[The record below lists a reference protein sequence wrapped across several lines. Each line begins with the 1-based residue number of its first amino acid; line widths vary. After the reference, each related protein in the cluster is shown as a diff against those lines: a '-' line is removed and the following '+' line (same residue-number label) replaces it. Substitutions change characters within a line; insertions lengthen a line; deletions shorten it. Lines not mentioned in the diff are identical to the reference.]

1 MLKVDGLA
9 LLTENCSNYCFSS
22 KNTLMFEMKIIKN
35 AKMKKVYS
43 LFVALATTASVYAQT
58 TITQWDFDDG
68 TTDATTGSGTAA
80 ILVASSTPTFPSG
93 NPSSGK
99 SWRVS
104 GFPSQGSD
112 SGTAGFRFATSTEGY
127 TGITVSMDMT
137 GTNAGSKYFQMQYT
151 VDGSEWDDVGTLIS
165 IEATSVSGWTS
176 INNMIPVKAN
186 NSVNFALRVVSVF
199 DPENND
205 RYTAIGSSSNYT
217 AGGAIRV
224 DNVTIS
230 GIGNTLSV
238 SDMRTEKSNFIK
250 NSFIKN
256 EGITFGVQVE
266 NIKIYNMVGQIVK
279 EASVKE
285 NETLDISEL
294 QKGNYFVIGIVNNQ
308 QVSQKILKD

>member
-22 KNTLMFEMKIIKN
+22 KNTHKFEIKIIKN
-35 AKMKKVYS
+35 TKMKKVYS
-43 LFVALATTASVYAQT
+43 LFVALAATMAVCAQT
-58 TITQWDFDDG
+58 TIAQWDFDGG
-68 TTDATTGSGTAA
+68 TSAATIGSGAAA
-80 ILVASSTPTFPSG
+80 ILVASSNPTFPSG

-112 SGTAGFRFATSTEGY
+112 PGTAGFRFATSTEGY

-137 GTNAGSKYFQMQYT
+137 GTNTGSKYFQMQYT

-165 IEATSVSGWTS
+165 IGATSVSGWTS
-176 INNMIPVKAN
+176 INRTIPVKAN
-186 NSVNFALRVVSVF
+186 NSVNFAFRVVSVF

-230 GIGNTLSV
+230 GIAITLSV
-238 SDMRTEKSNFIK
+238 ADIRTEKSNFIK

-256 EGITFGVQVE
+256 EEITFGVHVK
-266 NIKIYNMVGQIVK
+266 NIKIYNMFGQIVK
-279 EASVKE
+279 EASVQE
-285 NETLDISEL
+285 NETLNISDL
-294 QKGNYFVIGIVNNQ
+294 QKGNYFVTGMVNNQ
-308 QVSQKILKD
+308 PVSQKILKD